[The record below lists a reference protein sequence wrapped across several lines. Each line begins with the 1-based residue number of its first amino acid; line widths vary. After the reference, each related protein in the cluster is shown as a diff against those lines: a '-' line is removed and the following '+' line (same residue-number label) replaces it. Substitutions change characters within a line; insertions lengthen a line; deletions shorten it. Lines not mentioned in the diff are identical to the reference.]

1 MRFYRFVG
9 TASSVVTLLKRS
21 GTESRVYVYSPNR
34 NAHGYGLSLVALDEI
49 ANNESCLMACEF
61 GSSQDFLEYLKT
73 SYKNILQKHD
83 NLKPLLVSIG
93 LVVVEESILQKYSK
107 FFENI
112 IITDN
117 HTPTKTRAYQYNP
130 EKAGIH
136 SYSSSLVAYHFFKEM
151 LGLED
156 CEDALE
162 LASVGL
168 LSSYIPLDDC
178 NRPYYKRVL
187 NPKHMAIKQLIGTD
201 KNTWE
206 NLNYQYSFHF
216 INVINSSGRL
226 SGLKLDKKEYN
237 HTQYY
242 ALYYC
247 LNPKCEASLSILNDY
262 NRKRLEFNRKLLA
275 DLRATEYADGLV
287 VAGNAALPLGFLG
300 LLAYRLLDR
309 HKANVALVY
318 QVTDDDCFTI
328 SCRARFFDLQTFLSD
343 QQANGLD
350 IEFRGHTRA
359 SDLQSD
365 RKTFESLLNA
375 LQCAL
380 TRDPLKTQVL
390 PSKNNI
396 AISNF
401 SKTTTFKKEIE
412 TIASVDPNDRSVK
425 GLRVYLDQYVNGQE
439 KAKKCFAWL
448 LLTTTNTLWA
458 MRMLCPRQTHC

>member
-1 MRFYRFVG
+1 M
-9 TASSVVTLLKRS
+9 
-21 GTESRVYVYSPNR
+21 
-34 NAHGYGLSLVALDEI
+34 
-49 ANNESCLMACEF
+49 
-61 GSSQDFLEYLKT
+61 
-73 SYKNILQKHD
+73 
-83 NLKPLLVSIG
+83 
-93 LVVVEESILQKYSK
+93 
-107 FFENI
+107 
-112 IITDN
+112 
-117 HTPTKTRAYQYNP
+117 
-130 EKAGIH
+130 
-136 SYSSSLVAYHFFKEM
+136 
-151 LGLED
+151 ED

-216 INVINSSGRL
+216 INVINSSRRL

-328 SCRARFFDLQTFLSD
+328 SCRARFFDLQTF
-343 QQANGLD
+343 
-350 IEFRGHTRA
+350 
-359 SDLQSD
+359 
-365 RKTFESLLNA
+365 
-375 LQCAL
+375 
-380 TRDPLKTQVL
+380 
-390 PSKNNI
+390 
-396 AISNF
+396 
-401 SKTTTFKKEIE
+401 FK
-412 TIASVDPNDRSVK
+412 RSA
-425 GLRVYLDQYVNGQE
+425 G
-439 KAKKCFAWL
+439 
-448 LLTTTNTLWA
+448 
-458 MRMLCPRQTHC
+458 